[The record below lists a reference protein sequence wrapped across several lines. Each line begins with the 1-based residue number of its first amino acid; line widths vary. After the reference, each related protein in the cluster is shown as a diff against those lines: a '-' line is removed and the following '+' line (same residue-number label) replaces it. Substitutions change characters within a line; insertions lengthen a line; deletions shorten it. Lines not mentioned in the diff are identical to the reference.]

1 MRGPVTPVLA
11 GLLELRG
18 TVAPDDVFPEGHSD
32 ADTLHVTLAASRA
45 ACRFRRA
52 PGEAWVPVQ
61 LERAVVFGRGRRAV
75 LDGRGRVTVRLEGL
89 DAPELHLRGARGV
102 NLRQPY
108 AMSAAQA
115 LHTRLRRLGPGRL
128 DCRVWTAV
136 DSPADAFDTYGRLVG
151 VVVVQGARAE
161 LDVNA
166 WLLAQGW
173 ALPSFYTS
181 TPLPQMTA
189 YARLAAGARGARR
202 GLWASGEARR
212 LSLDGALRFPPPAGD
227 LDTRAPVLMPKLFRR
242 AAWGLAAAAAD
253 VCFLRRVFLRDGLAA
268 PPLHL
273 GELVGPE
280 GEVRRRSVELVFA
293 EATSRV
299 VMGGRD
305 AAP

>member
-1 MRGPVTPVLA
+1 VTPVLA

-32 ADTLHVTLAASRA
+32 ADTLHVTLSASRA

-52 PGEAWVPVQ
+52 PGEAWVPVP

-75 LDGRGRVTVRLEGL
+75 VDARGRVTVRLEGL
-89 DAPELHLRGARGV
+89 DAPELHLRGARGL

-108 AMSAAQA
+108 AISAASA
-115 LHTRLRRLGPGRL
+115 LHTRLRRLGRGPL
-128 DCRVWTAV
+128 PCRVWTAV
-136 DSPADAFDTYGRLVG
+136 DSPGEAFDTYGRLVG
-151 VVVVQGARAE
+151 VIAVLGARAE

-181 TPLPQMTA
+181 TPQPQMTA
-189 YARLAAGARGARR
+189 YALLAAAARGARR

-212 LSLDGALRFPPPAGD
+212 LSLDDALSFPPPHGNP
-227 LDTRAPVLMPKLFRR
+227 DTRAPVLMPKLFRR
-242 AAWGLAAAAAD
+242 AAWGRAATAAD
-253 VCFLRRVFLRDGLAA
+253 VCFLRRLFLRDALAA
-268 PPLHL
+268 PPLRL
-273 GELVGPE
+273 GELVDPE
-280 GEVRRRSVELVFA
+280 GRVRRRSVELVFA
-293 EATSRV
+293 EASSRLSI
-299 VMGGRD
+299 GGRD